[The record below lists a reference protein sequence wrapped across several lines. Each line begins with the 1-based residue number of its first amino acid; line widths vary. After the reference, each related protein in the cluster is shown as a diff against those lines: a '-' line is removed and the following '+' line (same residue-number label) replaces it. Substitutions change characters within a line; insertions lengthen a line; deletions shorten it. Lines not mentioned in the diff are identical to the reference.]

1 MKTLTGILLATCI
14 LASTVSADPSL
25 HLKVDKF
32 NFGWTPINSTVET
45 SFWLKSSGTDTLQI
59 IVLVPGTDDISTKID
74 SRFVAPGDSTR
85 AYFYWDVGGA
95 IGALDKY
102 VTIHTNSMR
111 ERPYR
116 VFLSDI
122 NVLRPDSLRP
132 ITIQPYR
139 FEFSKLSAMSVDSID
154 FVITNHSERSLK
166 LEEVSTP
173 LEKCEIVIPESVRP
187 HSEVQGYIKV
197 RPDYL
202 DSEFVESV
210 TIQMSDGPDYEKRV
224 TVPIRRKIFSAD

>member
-1 MKTLTGILLATCI
+1 MKTLTVILLATGI
-14 LASTVSADPSL
+14 LASTVSADPAL

-32 NFGWTPINSTVET
+32 DFGWTPINSTVET
-45 SFWLKSSGTDTLQI
+45 SFWLKSSGTDTLE
-59 IVLVPGTDDISTKID
+59 IVVMVPGTDEITSRID
-74 SRFVAPGDSTR
+74 NRLLAPGDSTK

-95 IGALDKY
+95 IGVLDKY

-132 ITIQPYR
+132 ITIKPYR
-139 FEFSKLSAMSVDSID
+139 FEFSKLSAVSVDSID
-154 FVITNHSERSLK
+154 FVITNHSERFLR
-166 LEEVSTP
+166 LEEVSSP
-173 LEKCEIVIPESVRP
+173 LKECEIVIPESVRP
-187 HSEVQGYIKV
+187 HSEVPGYIRV

-210 TIQMSDGPDYEKRV
+210 TILMSDGPDYEKRI
-224 TVPIRRKIFSAD
+224 TVPIRRKIFSP